1 MMRLHVYRLC
11 AAIAAMIAVVV
22 VAGAGDKF

>member
-1 MMRLHVYRLC
+1 MLRFHVYRVC
-11 AAIAAMIAVVV
+11 AAISAIIAVVV